1 MRILNIGS
9 INIDKSYD
17 VEKFI
22 TAGKTSKALA
32 YRQSFG
38 GKGLNQSIALCRAGA
53 EVWHAGAIG
62 EDGEDIARLLQQEGI
77 HSEYLQRVAGPTG
90 HAIIQIDPSGQNCI
104 LIDGGANDSIGHHQ
118 VDEALRHFQ
127 AGDAL
132 VLQNEIPC
140 LSYAIRQG
148 RARGMRVFLNPS
160 PIERESDIEAISEA
174 DFLILNEVEAQILTG
189 ESDSARMLDALVDK
203 YGQTAIVLTLGKD
216 GVLYADARERAAHG
230 CYDVPVVDTTA
241 AGDTFNA
248 GFAAG
253 LALGLPPLDAV
264 KVGHAAAALSVT
276 AFGAQGGMPRMEQL
290 LPLLAD
296 GWKEKLGL

>member
-216 GVLYADARERAAHG
+216 GVLYADARERASHG

-241 AGDTFNA
+241 AGDTFA
-248 GFAAG
+248 GYFIAAVCAG
-253 LALGLPPLDAV
+253 KSVEAALREASIASNICVSRPG
-264 KVGHAAAALSVT
+264 AAAAIPYRREVD
-276 AFGAQGGMPRMEQL
+276 AFAQAAERQ
-290 LPLLAD
+290 
-296 GWKEKLGL
+296 